1 MARALL
7 LTLCGLAAL
16 LLAPARSFAQEAA
29 AARVAVRGQVAAK
42 LKGEALQFRFLENPG
57 DLDGSRYFEILLTD
71 SKAPDQGPVVRGKTD
86 SDGNFALRSVRPGS
100 YIAEVRIPTVAEGQD
115 LGILYR
121 GKVEIKA
128 DQPKQELNLPVSFLY
143 IRVQDAQGKAFA
155 WNTLKLGIHRT
166 GGELDQRWGQVVFSR
181 GGLEGPNGPQQAE
194 PGTIQVRLQKGGF
207 SFSWGSKE
215 MGAVIFPVVEEDRDV
230 RYRMSFSVPGMG
242 GKVHRFAAAR
252 GKSPEEVDCPLQPMS
267 ILAGKLKLQ
276 GLTADLQGTSLA
288 LSVLDPEAADE
299 DDRPLHYASAAVG
312 ADGSFR
318 FNDVPPGLAQIS
330 AEVVGKADKQAAVR
344 GVAREWLPV
353 NEHENRLDLALQ
365 VAARSF
371 VDPAPGD
378 IFVSVVD
385 GLERKPVG
393 RIKVQLLAGE
403 SQKGMTSV
411 TGPDGRCVF
420 MLRRP
425 RSYKLRV
432 TELLGGEK
440 VIAEVPIT
448 EAEVRQGV
456 RKEIKLGGKANVASL
471 R

>member
-1 MARALL
+1 MRAQL
-7 LTLCGLAAL
+7 LTLCGVLAAL
-16 LLAPARSFAQEAA
+16 LVPTRSFAQEAPA
-29 AARVAVRGQVAAK
+29 VRVAVRGQVAAK
-42 LKGEALQFRFLENPG
+42 LKGEALKFHFLENPG

-71 SKAPDQGPVVRGKTD
+71 PKAPEQGPVVRGKTD
-86 SDGNFALRSVRPGS
+86 ADGNFSLRSVRPGS
-100 YIAEVRIPTVAEGQD
+100 YIAEVRIPTVPEGQD

-121 GKVEIKA
+121 AIVQIKA

-143 IRVQDAQGKAFA
+143 IRVQDAQGKPFA
-155 WNTLKLGIHRT
+155 WNVLRLGIHRT

-181 GGLEGPNGPQQAE
+181 GGLEGANGPQQAE
-194 PGTIQVRLQKGGF
+194 PGSILVRLQKGGF

-230 RYRMSFSVPGMG
+230 RYRMTFSVPGTG
-242 GKVHRFAAAR
+242 GKIHRFAAAR
-252 GKSPEEVDCPLQPMS
+252 GKAPEEVDCPLQPMS
-267 ILAGKLKLQ
+267 ILAGRLKLQ
-276 GLTADLQGTSLA
+276 GMSADLQGTSLA
-288 LSVLDPEAADE
+288 LSVLDPEAAD
-299 DDRPLHYASAAVG
+299 DDQPLHYASAQVG
-312 ADGSFR
+312 PDGSFR

-344 GVAREWLPV
+344 GVSREWIPV
-353 NEHENRLDLALQ
+353 KEHENRMDLALQ
-365 VAARSF
+365 MTPHSF

-378 IFVSVVD
+378 IFVNVVD

-393 RIKVQLLAGE
+393 RIKVQLLAEEGT
-403 SQKGMTSV
+403 KGMTSV

-432 TELLGGEK
+432 TELQNGEK
-440 VIAEVPIT
+440 VVAEIPVS
-448 EAEVRQGV
+448 EEEVRQGV
-456 RKEIKLGGKANVASL
+456 RKEIRLGGKANVASL